1 MIKCAN
7 RGCRRD
13 REVGQKNIAP
23 ARARSGR
30 KIRGRQRNGKGE
42 PEGYRWAFPY
52 HVGLMEIY
60 GSSIGAIKSTAS
72 LPLPRGSLRRLFSRD
87 SSRDRK
93 ERRAFVHRTFKLGFN
108 LTRVY
113 DDGEIEFAWRLRDGS
128 ELLGTWPFDMTNT
141 TPVVSVVYCLIGLS
155 RKVNYWEINV
165 CICSWTSLWAVLSI
179 FEEIEKY
186 LKWSWDYCRIYH
198 FFFLFSNYENSDS

>member
-13 REVGQKNIAP
+13 REVGQKKYSS

-30 KIRGRQRNGKGE
+30 KIRGRRRERRTGRV
-42 PEGYRWAFPY
+42 PLSFPY
-52 HVGLMEIY
+52 HVGLMKIY
-60 GSSIGAIKSTAS
+60 GSSIGARKSIAS

-113 DDGEIEFAWRLRDGS
+113 DDGEIEFARRLRDGS

-141 TPVVSVVYCLIGLS
+141 MSAVSVVYCLIGLS
-155 RKVNYWEINV
+155 QKMNYWEINV
-165 CICSWTSLWAVLSI
+165 CDLFVSKLVSSPFNIRRDCT
-179 FEEIEKY
+179 IEKY
-186 LKWSWDYCRIYH
+186 LKRS
-198 FFFLFSNYENSDS
+198 